1 MTSPRLS
8 IDTPRGRMYA
18 LEPGGAPLYPS
29 ITTVAGMRAKD
40 HLQGWYATMA
50 SKRAL
55 EMFDYLRRNPDR
67 ASEEIR
73 RVTSSKWGTQKKIAA
88 AAEDYT
94 RRASD
99 FGTYVHALCEDWERS
114 GSRPTRQD
122 MSDKAAQLRADAGA
136 LAQERSLDDLLTRAD
151 QRLDGFGSFLE
162 DFQPEFV
169 EVEQTVV
176 NHEVGYAGTTDAI
189 VKIGNSLLS
198 ADIKTSKKVRGDYA
212 LQGVAVVN
220 AEQLLDDDGSVRPM
234 PDLVGACVIHLPEA
248 GGYSVVP
255 LRTGDAE
262 FAVFRALKQAWLF
275 EAEECIST
283 PSTTPQQLLLS
294 LLRAKGGLDALGSL
308 AAPGSRSTSPGRA
321 AAPLEE
327 VAPLGDHS
335 ASDPAAHAPQEVGA
349 GAPRAAAEDDA
360 APAADGAVPAAD
372 AAATARDAGLP
383 RTAEAAPHA
392 ADPAP
397 HAGDALQPRF

>member
-1 MTSPRLS
+1 MTSPKLS

-18 LEPGGAPLYPS
+18 IEPGGPPLYPS

-55 EMFDYLRRNPDR
+55 EMFDYLRRNPER

-73 RVTSSKWGTQKKIAA
+73 RVTASKWGTQKKIAA

-99 FGTYVHALCEDWERS
+99 FGTFVHALCEDWERS
-114 GSRPTRQD
+114 GTRPTRED
-122 MSDKAAQLRADAGA
+122 MSARAAQLRAEAGA
-136 LAQERSLDDLLTRAD
+136 LSQERSLEDLLDRAAV
-151 QRLDGFGSFLE
+151 RLDGFAAFLD

-189 VKIGNSLLS
+189 VRIGNTLLS

-220 AEQLLDDDGSVRPM
+220 AEHLLDDDGTVRPM
-234 PDLVGACVIHLPEA
+234 PELVGACVIHLPEA

-255 LRTGDAE
+255 LRTTEAE

-275 EAEECIST
+275 EAEECLSA

-294 LLRAKGGLDALGSL
+294 LLRAKGGLDALAS
-308 AAPGSRSTSPGRA
+308 AAGPG
-321 AAPLEE
+321 
-327 VAPLGDHS
+327 
-335 ASDPAAHAPQEVGA
+335 
-349 GAPRAAAEDDA
+349 AAE
-360 APAADGAVPAAD
+360 
-372 AAATARDAGLP
+372 
-383 RTAEAAPHA
+383 
-392 ADPAP
+392 PAP
-397 HAGDALQPRF
+397 PSADALQPRF